1 MKREEQQIDP
11 ASARAASLAQAAE
24 AETVESAEQPSH
36 ARTRAGRRVKPS
48 PLSDDPLWYKD
59 AIIYQVHVKSFF
71 DANND
76 GVGDFAGLIAKL
88 DYIAE
93 LGVDTIWLL
102 PFYPSPRRDD
112 GYDIA
117 DYRNVHPDYGTLAD
131 VRRFIQGAH
140 ARGIRVVTELV
151 INHTS
156 DQHPWFQRAR
166 RAKSGSN
173 YRNYYV
179 WSDTDQ
185 KYAETRIIFIDAEPS
200 NWTHD
205 PVAGAYFWH
214 RFYSHQPDLNFDNP
228 AVLREVLS
236 VMRFWL
242 DMGIDGLRLDAVP
255 YLVEREGTSNE
266 NLPETHAIL
275 KRIRATIDAEYPN
288 RMLLAEANQWPEDVQ
303 EYFGNEDECH
313 MAFHFP
319 LMPRIYMAIAS
330 EDRFPI
336 TDIMKQTPELPP
348 TCQWAIFLRNHD
360 ELTLEMVTD
369 SERDYL
375 WNTYAADRRAR
386 LNLGIRRRLAPL
398 MERDRR
404 RIELINSLLLSMPGT
419 PVIYYGDEL
428 GMGDNIHLGDRDG
441 VRTPMQWSSDRNGG
455 FSRADPEQ
463 LVLPPLM
470 GTLYGFDAVNVEAQT
485 RDPHSLL
492 NWTRR
497 MLATRRSTH
506 TFGRGGI
513 RFLKPSNRKILA
525 YLRELEGAPT
535 ILCVANL
542 SRAPQAVELDL
553 SEFAGR
559 VPVEM
564 TADSV
569 FPAIGQLTYLLT
581 FPPYGFHWF
590 LLCKREDRPSWSQ
603 PSSEQLP
610 EFVTLVIRAE
620 QTGPTPENVRL
631 LESEVL
637 PSYLIRR
644 RWFASKDQKLRAVRL
659 AALTTIPDAGFA
671 FTEIEADVG
680 THTERYVLPL
690 GITWGADTTVPL
702 FMQLALARV
711 RRGRNIGHLTD
722 AFALPQFAHGVL
734 NKLRERAVIPTVQ
747 KSEIH
752 FAPTG
757 RFNELSDIGDM
768 PEIRWIAA
776 EQTNSS
782 LVIGERA
789 VMKLVRRVV
798 GGVHPE
804 AEMSRRLTEIGFA
817 NTAPLYG
824 EVVRVDPAGVPHT
837 LAILQGF
844 IDNQGDA
851 WNWAIDYLRRV
862 IEELALA
869 SETDE
874 PDTEKI
880 EGYCAMTGTIGRR
893 LGELHA
899 ALAAPCDD
907 PAFAPEPATPED
919 VRGWIDGA
927 QSMLAGA
934 FDVLAAELAKP
945 GGHFS
950 EDTRAAA
957 VGLMEMRE
965 RLVQTVESHVPL
977 AIDALRT
984 RVHGDFHL
992 GQVLIAQND
1001 AYLIDFEGEP
1011 ARPLDERRMKKSPLV
1026 DVAGLLR
1033 SLSYASAAAQ
1043 STLENL
1049 PAQMA
1054 DRKRT
1059 LYELFRARG
1068 EESFLAGYREAASG
1082 APKPLVSPDAQ
1093 AALLDVFLIEKA
1105 AYEVRYEAANRP
1117 AWLGLPVR
1125 GLSTLARRLIGAPA
1139 DDEGR
1144 ATGERGKHVIDDP
1157 GGSGGSGND
1166 DGAASTASP

>member
-1 MKREEQQIDP
+1 MKREEQQIDAP
-11 ASARAASLAQAAE
+11 SAHASTAQAEQAERAETAAS
-24 AETVESAEQPSH
+24 
-36 ARTRAGRRVKPS
+36 RTRGARHVKPS
-48 PLSDDPLWYKD
+48 PLPDDPLWYKD

-76 GVGDFAGLIAKL
+76 GVGDFPGLIAKL

-93 LGVDTIWLL
+93 LGVDTVWLL

-117 DYRNVHPDYGTLAD
+117 DYRNVHPDYGMLGD

-166 RAKSGSN
+166 RAKPGST

-179 WSDTDQ
+179 WSDTDK
-185 KYAETRIIFIDAEPS
+185 KYAGTRIIFIDAEPS

-205 PVAGAYFWH
+205 PVAGAYYWH

-228 AVLREVLS
+228 AVLREVLQI
-236 VMRFWL
+236 MRFWL

-303 EYFGNEDECH
+303 EYFGDENECH

-348 TCQWAIFLRNHD
+348 SCQWAIFLRNHD

-375 WNTYAADRRAR
+375 WNTYASDRRAR

-497 MLATRRSTH
+497 MLSTRRSTH
-506 TFGRGGI
+506 TFGRGST
-513 RFLKPSNRKILA
+513 RFLRPANRKILA
-525 YLRELEGAPT
+525 YLRELEGEPPL
-535 ILCVANL
+535 LCVANL

-564 TADSV
+564 TADSA

-581 FPPYGFHWF
+581 FPPYGFLWF
-590 LLCKREDRPSWSQ
+590 LLCKSDERPTWSQ
-603 PSSEQLP
+603 PGSQQLP
-610 EFVTLVIRAE
+610 EFVTLVIRAG

-637 PSYLIRR
+637 PSYLTRR
-644 RWFASKDQKLRAVRL
+644 RWFASKDQKLKAVRL
-659 AALTTIPDAGFA
+659 AALTTIPGAGFA

-690 GITWGADTTVPL
+690 GITWGTDTTVPL
-702 FMQLALARV
+702 FMQLSLARV
-711 RRGRNIGHLTD
+711 RRGRTVGHLTD

-734 NKLRERAVIPTVQ
+734 RKLRERASVPTVQ
-747 KSEIH
+747 KSEIR
-752 FAPTG
+752 FDPTA
-757 RFNELSDIGDM
+757 RFTELDDIGET

-776 EQTNSS
+776 EQSNSS

-789 VMKLVRRVV
+789 VLKLVRRVV
-798 GGVHPE
+798 GGIHPE
-804 AEMSRRLTEIGFA
+804 AEMSRRLTEIGYA

-851 WNWAIDYLRRV
+851 WNWALDYLRRV
-862 IEELALA
+862 IEEQALA

-874 PDTEKI
+874 PDPEKI
-880 EGYCAMTGTIGRR
+880 EGYCALTSMIGRR
-893 LGELHA
+893 LGELHS
-899 ALAAPCDD
+899 ALAAPSDD
-907 PAFAPEPATPED
+907 PAFGPEPATPD
-919 VRGWIDGA
+919 DLRHWIDGV

-934 FDVLAAELAKP
+934 LDLLATELAKP
-945 GGHFS
+945 ADHLS
-950 EDTRAAA
+950 DDARMAAQS
-957 VGLMEMRE
+957 LMEMRE
-965 RLVQTVESHVPL
+965 RLVPAIEGHVPTDV
-977 AIDALRT
+977 DALRI

-992 GQVLIAQND
+992 GQVLIAQAD
-1001 AYLIDFEGEP
+1001 VYLIDFEGEP
-1011 ARPLDERRMKKSPLV
+1011 ARSLDERRMKRSPLV

-1043 STLENL
+1043 PTLEHA
-1049 PAQMA
+1049 PPQMA

-1059 LYELFRARG
+1059 LYERFRTRG
-1068 EESFLAGYREAASG
+1068 EESFLTGYREAMSR
-1082 APKPLVSPDAQ
+1082 APEPLVSPEAE
-1093 AALLDVFLIEKA
+1093 AALLDLFLIEKA

-1125 GLSTLARRLIGAPA
+1125 GLAALADRLLGAPPA
-1139 DDEGR
+1139 
-1144 ATGERGKHVIDDP
+1144 
-1157 GGSGGSGND
+1157 SGND
-1166 DGAASTASP
+1166 HGSRHGESDEGGANSNGNDSGGAPPASP

>member
-1 MKREEQQIDP
+1 MNPGAAHAEN
-11 ASARAASLAQAAE
+11 ASDAQHMH
-24 AETVESAEQPSH
+24 P
-36 ARTRAGRRVKPS
+36 RPGRRAKRA
-48 PLSDDPLWYKD
+48 PLSDDPYWYKD

-76 GVGDFAGLIAKL
+76 GVGDFPGLIAKL

-117 DYRNVHPDYGTLAD
+117 DYRSVHSDYGSLAD
-131 VRRFIQGAH
+131 ARRFIQGAH
-140 ARGIRVVTELV
+140 ARGIRVITELV

-166 RAKSGSN
+166 RAKPGST

-179 WSDTDQ
+179 WSDTDK
-185 KYAETRIIFIDAEPS
+185 KYDGTRVIFIDTEPS

-205 PVAGAYFWH
+205 PVAGAYYWH

-228 AVLREVLS
+228 AVLREVLQ

-255 YLVEREGTSNE
+255 YLVEREGTNNE

-336 TDIMKQTPELPP
+336 TDIMRQTPELPSS
-348 TCQWAIFLRNHD
+348 CQWAIFLRNHD

-375 WNTYAADRRAR
+375 WNTYASDRRAR

-470 GTLYGFDAVNVEAQT
+470 GALYGFDAVNVEAQT

-513 RFLKPSNRKILA
+513 RFLRPSNRKILA
-525 YLRELEGAPT
+525 YLRELEGHPP

-564 TADSV
+564 TADSI

-581 FPPYGFHWF
+581 FPPYGFLWF
-590 LLCKREDRPSWSQ
+590 LLCKGEDRPTWSQ
-603 PSSEQLP
+603 PGSEQLP
-610 EFVTLVIRAE
+610 EFVTLVIRSE

-637 PSYLIRR
+637 PSYLSRR
-644 RWFASKDQKLRAVRL
+644 RWFAAKDQKLSAVRL
-659 AALTTIPDAGFA
+659 AALTTIPGAGFA

-680 THTERYVLPL
+680 KHTERYVLPL

-702 FMQLALARV
+702 YMQLALARV

-734 NKLRERAVIPTVQ
+734 HKLRERAAIQTVQ
-747 KSEIH
+747 KSEIR
-752 FAPTG
+752 FLPTT
-757 RFNELSDIGDM
+757 RFNELDDIGDT

-776 EQTNSS
+776 EQSNSS
-782 LVIGERA
+782 LVMADRA
-789 VMKLVRRVV
+789 VLKLVRRVV
-798 GGVHPE
+798 GGIHPE
-804 AEMSRRLTEIGFA
+804 AEMSRHLTEIGYA
-817 NTAPLYG
+817 NSAPLYG
-824 EVVRVDPAGVPHT
+824 EVVRVDPAGTPHT
-837 LAILQGF
+837 LALLQGF
-844 IDNQGDA
+844 IENQGDA
-851 WNWAIDYLRRV
+851 WNWALDYLRRV
-862 IEELALA
+862 IDELALA
-869 SETDE
+869 AETDE
-874 PDTEKI
+874 PEAQADKT
-880 EGYCAMTGTIGRR
+880 EGYRGLTGTIGRR

-899 ALAAPCDD
+899 ALAAPTDD
-907 PAFAPEPATPED
+907 VAFAPEQATRED
-919 VRGWIDGA
+919 VRGWIDAA
-927 QSMLAGA
+927 QSMLASA
-934 FDVLAAELAKP
+934 LDVLAAELAKP
-945 GGHFS
+945 GDHLTG
-950 EDTRAAA
+950 DTRTVAQR
-957 VGLMEMRE
+957 LLEQRE
-965 RLVQTVESHVPL
+965 RLAEALDRHVPAEL
-977 AIDALRT
+977 DALRI

-1001 AYLIDFEGEP
+1001 VYLIDFEGEP
-1011 ARPLDERRMKKSPLV
+1011 ARTLDERRLKKSPLV

-1043 STLENL
+1043 PTFENA

-1054 DRKRT
+1054 DRKR
-1059 LYELFRARG
+1059 LLFERFRVLG
-1068 EESFLAGYREAASG
+1068 EEAFLAGYREAASK
-1082 APKPLVSPDAQ
+1082 AVKPLVSPQ
-1093 AALLDVFLIEKA
+1093 AETVLLDLFLVEKA

-1125 GLSTLARRLIGAPA
+1125 GLAALADRLLGVPPNEGGHA
-1139 DDEGR
+1139 DD
-1144 ATGERGKHVIDDP
+1144 DD
-1157 GGSGGSGND
+1157 NQD
-1166 DGAASTASP
+1166 DADGTPASP

>member
-1 MKREEQQIDP
+1 MKREDQHVGRPDESSRAESDRP
-11 ASARAASLAQAAE
+11 RKARRTKPEPLAN
-24 AETVESAEQPSH
+24 
-36 ARTRAGRRVKPS
+36 
-48 PLSDDPLWYKD
+48 DPLWYKD
-59 AIIYQVHVKSFF
+59 AIIYQVHVKSFY

-76 GVGDFAGLIAKL
+76 GVGDFPGLIAKL

-131 VRRFIQGAH
+131 VRRFIQEAH

-166 RAKSGSN
+166 RAKPGSN
-173 YRNYYV
+173 HRNYYV
-179 WSDTDQ
+179 WSDTD
-185 KYAETRIIFIDAEPS
+185 KRYEGTRIIFIDTEPS

-205 PVAGAYFWH
+205 PVAGAYYWH

-228 AVLREVLS
+228 SVIREVLQ

-275 KRIRATIDAEYPN
+275 KKIRATIDAEYPN

-375 WNTYAADRRAR
+375 WNTYASDRRAR

-463 LVLPPLM
+463 LVLPPVM
-470 GTLYGFDAVNVEAQT
+470 GTLYGFDAVNVEAQQ

-497 MLATRRSTH
+497 MLATRRSKH
-506 TFGRGGI
+506 TFGRGTI

-525 YLRELEGAPT
+525 YLRELEGEPP

-559 VPVEM
+559 VPIEM

-581 FPPYGFHWF
+581 FPPYGFLWF
-590 LLCKREDRPSWSQ
+590 LLCDQDSRPSWSQ
-603 PSSEQLP
+603 PSSQQLP
-610 EFVTLVIRAE
+610 EFVTLVMRSG
-620 QTGPTPENVRL
+620 QTGPTPENVRV

-637 PSYLIRR
+637 PSYLSRR
-644 RWFASKDQKLRAVRL
+644 RWFASKDQKLSAVRL

-680 THTERYVLPL
+680 KHTERYVLPL
-690 GITWGADTTVPL
+690 AITWGTDTTVPL

-711 RRGRNIGHLTD
+711 RRGRTIGHLTD
-722 AFALPQFAHGVL
+722 AFALPLFAQGVL
-734 NKLRERAVIPTVQ
+734 KNLRERAVVPTVQ
-747 KSEIH
+747 KSEIR
-752 FAPTG
+752 FVPTE
-757 RFNELSDIGDM
+757 RITSLDELGDT

-776 EQTNSS
+776 EQSNSS
-782 LVIGERA
+782 LVIAERA
-789 VMKLVRRVV
+789 VLKLVRRLVA
-798 GGVHPE
+798 GVHPE
-804 AEMSRRLTEIGFA
+804 AEMSRHLTEIGYA
-817 NTAPLYG
+817 NTAPLFG
-824 EVVRVDPAGVPHT
+824 EVVRVDPSGTPHT
-837 LAILQGF
+837 LALLQGF
-844 IDNQGDA
+844 VENQGDA
-851 WNWAIDYLRRV
+851 WTWVLDYLRRV
-862 IEELALA
+862 IDDLALA
-869 SETDE
+869 PDAAAEEPETE
-874 PDTEKI
+874 EKL
-880 EGYCAMTGTIGRR
+880 GAYRALTGTIGRR

-899 ALAAPCDD
+899 ALAEPCDD
-907 PAFAPEPATPED
+907 PAFAPEPVTPAVTREWL
-919 VRGWIDGA
+919 RGVKS
-927 QSMLAGA
+927 QLAGA
-934 FDVLAAELAKP
+934 YDAMKGELAKP
-945 GGHFS
+945 ADQVS
-950 EDTRAAA
+950 EETRT
-957 VGLMEMRE
+957 LMQWLLEQRE
-965 RLVQTVESHVPL
+965 RIVEALDAQIPAKL
-977 AIDALRT
+977 DALLI

-992 GQVLIAQND
+992 GQVLIAQSD
-1001 AYLIDFEGEP
+1001 VYLIDFEGEP
-1011 ARPLDERRMKKSPLV
+1011 ARPLDERRMKRCPLV
-1026 DVAGLLR
+1026 DVAGMLR

-1043 STLENL
+1043 PTSEAA
-1049 PAQMA
+1049 PALTA
-1054 DRKRT
+1054 DRKR
-1059 LYELFRARG
+1059 LLFERFRAAG
-1068 EESFLAGYREAASG
+1068 ADSFLAGYREAVGRAVR
-1082 APKPLVSPDAQ
+1082 PLVSPDAEV
-1093 AALLDVFLIEKA
+1093 ALLDLFLVEKA

-1117 AWLGLPVR
+1117 TWLALPLR
-1125 GLSTLARRLIGAPA
+1125 GLAVLAQRLLGDCAAPGDA
-1139 DDEGR
+1139 QPPA
-1144 ATGERGKHVIDDP
+1144 AT
-1157 GGSGGSGND
+1157 
-1166 DGAASTASP
+1166 

>member
-1 MKREEQQIDP
+1 MKREDHP
-11 ASARAASLAQAAE
+11 LDSA
-24 AETVESAEQPSH
+24 VEIPESDRRSRTARRSAKS
-36 ARTRAGRRVKPS
+36 A
-48 PLSDDPLWYKD
+48 LSDDPLWYKD

-76 GVGDFAGLIAKL
+76 GVGDFPGLIAKL

-93 LGVDTIWLL
+93 LGVNTIWLL

-117 DYRNVHPDYGTLAD
+117 DYRSVHPDYGTLAD
-131 VRRFIQGAH
+131 LRHFIQGAH
-140 ARGIRVVTELV
+140 ARGMRVVTELV

-166 RAKSGSN
+166 RAKPGSN
-173 YRNYYV
+173 HRNYYV
-179 WSDTDQ
+179 WSDTDK
-185 KYAETRIIFIDAEPS
+185 KYDGTRIIFIDTEPS

-205 PVAGAYFWH
+205 PVASAYYWH

-228 AVLREVLS
+228 SVLREVLQ

-303 EYFGNEDECH
+303 EYFGQEDECH

-336 TDIMKQTPELPP
+336 TDIMRQTPELPP

-375 WNTYAADRRAR
+375 WNTYASDRRAR

-463 LVLPPLM
+463 LVLPPVM
-470 GTLYGFDAVNVEAQT
+470 GTLYGFDAINVEAQT

-497 MLATRRSTH
+497 MLATRRSKH
-506 TFGRGGI
+506 AFGRGTI
-513 RFLKPSNRKILA
+513 RFLRPSNRKILA
-525 YLRELEGAPT
+525 YLREMEGEAP

-581 FPPYGFHWF
+581 FPPYGFLWF
-590 LLCKREDRPSWSQ
+590 LLCDKEERPSWSQ
-603 PSSEQLP
+603 AGSEQLP
-610 EFVTLVIRAE
+610 EFITLVMRAG

-637 PSYLIRR
+637 PSYLSRR
-644 RWFASKDQKLRAVRL
+644 RWFASKDQKLHAVRL
-659 AALTTIPDAGFA
+659 AALTTVPDAGFA

-680 THTERYVLPL
+680 RHTERYVLPL
-690 GITWGADTTVPL
+690 AITWGTDTTVPL
-702 FMQLALARV
+702 FTQLALARV

-722 AFALPQFAHGVL
+722 AFSLPLFAQSVL
-734 NKLRERAVIPTVQ
+734 QKMREHAVVPTVQ
-747 KSEIH
+747 KSEIR
-752 FAPTG
+752 FVPTT
-757 RFNELSDIGDM
+757 RFGELDELGDT
-768 PEIRWIAA
+768 PEIRWISA
-776 EQTNSS
+776 EQSNSS
-782 LVIGERA
+782 LIVGERA
-789 VMKLVRRVV
+789 VLKLVRRLI
-798 GGVHPE
+798 GGLHPE
-804 AEMSRRLTEIGFA
+804 AEMSRHLTEIGYA

-824 EVVRVDPAGVPHT
+824 EVVRVDPQQVPHT
-837 LAILQGF
+837 LALLQGF
-844 IDNQGDA
+844 IENQGDA
-851 WNWAIDYLRRV
+851 WNWVLDYLRRV
-862 IEELALA
+862 IDELVLTPEA
-869 SETDE
+869 EE
-874 PDTEKI
+874 PDPEKI
-880 EGYCAMTGTIGRR
+880 EGYRALTGTIGRR

-907 PAFAPEPATPED
+907 PAFVPEKATRTD
-919 VRGWIDGA
+919 VRGWVEGA
-927 QSMLAGA
+927 RAMLEQAL
-934 FDVLAAELAKP
+934 DVLAGEAAKE
-945 GGHFS
+945 GGALDD
-950 EDTRAAA
+950 ETRALARSLVERRAA
-957 VGLMEMRE
+957 LIEALE
-965 RLVQTVESHVPL
+965 RHVPHHV
-977 AIDALRT
+977 DALRI

-1001 AYLIDFEGEP
+1001 VYLIDFEGEP
-1011 ARPLDERRMKKSPLV
+1011 ARPLDERRLKRSPLV
-1026 DVAGLLR
+1026 DVAGMLR

-1043 STLENL
+1043 PVSENAPML
-1049 PAQMA
+1049 TA
-1054 DRKRT
+1054 DRKRA
-1059 LYELFRARG
+1059 LFDRFREAG
-1068 EESFLAGYREAASG
+1068 QQSFLDGYREAIGHAVH
-1082 APKPLVSPDAQ
+1082 PIVSPEAEGV
-1093 AALLDVFLIEKA
+1093 LLDLFLVEKA

-1117 AWLGLPVR
+1117 TWLGLPLR
-1125 GLSTLARRLIGAPA
+1125 GLAALAARLLGEAHNGDA
-1139 DDEGR
+1139 A
-1144 ATGERGKHVIDDP
+1144 ATPEQ
-1157 GGSGGSGND
+1157 
-1166 DGAASTASP
+1166 T

>member
-1 MKREEQQIDP
+1 MKREDQPLDTAVTQEQDKG
-11 ASARAASLAQAAE
+11 ARTSRRAA
-24 AETVESAEQPSH
+24 
-36 ARTRAGRRVKPS
+36 RS

-93 LGVDTIWLL
+93 LGVNTIWLL

-131 VRRFIQGAH
+131 ARRFIQGAH
-140 ARGIRVVTELV
+140 ARGMRVITELV

-166 RAKSGSN
+166 RAKPGSN
-173 YRNYYV
+173 HRNYYV
-179 WSDTDQ
+179 WSDTDK
-185 KYAETRIIFIDAEPS
+185 KYEGTRIIFIDTEPS

-205 PVAGAYFWH
+205 PVAGAYYWH

-228 AVLREVLS
+228 SVMREVLQ

-242 DMGIDGLRLDAVP
+242 DLGIDGLRLDAVP

-266 NLPETHAIL
+266 NLPETHAVL

-336 TDIMKQTPELPP
+336 TDIMRQTPELPP

-375 WNTYAADRRAR
+375 WNTYASDRRAR

-463 LVLPPLM
+463 LVLPPVM
-470 GTLYGFDAVNVEAQT
+470 GTLYGFDAINVEAQT

-497 MLATRRSTH
+497 MLATRRSKH
-506 TFGRGGI
+506 AFGRGTV
-513 RFLKPSNRKILA
+513 RFLRPSNRKILA
-525 YLRELEGAPT
+525 YLREMEGEAP

-581 FPPYGFHWF
+581 FPPYGFLWF
-590 LLCKREDRPSWSQ
+590 LLCDREDRPSWAQ

-610 EFVTLVIRAE
+610 EFVTLVLRTG
-620 QTGPTPENVRL
+620 QTSPTPENVRV

-637 PSYLIRR
+637 PSYLSRR
-644 RWFASKDQKLRAVRL
+644 RWFASKDQKLHAVRL

-680 THTERYVLPL
+680 RHTERYVLPL
-690 GITWGADTTVPL
+690 AITWGADTTVPL

-722 AFALPQFAHGVL
+722 AFALPLFAHGVL
-734 NKLRERAVIPTVQ
+734 HKMRERAAIPTVQ
-747 KSEIH
+747 KSEIR
-752 FAPTG
+752 FVPTR
-757 RFNELSDIGDM
+757 RFNELDELGDT

-776 EQTNSS
+776 EQSNSS
-782 LVIGERA
+782 LVIGDRA
-789 VMKLVRRVV
+789 VLKLVRRLI

-804 AEMSRRLTEIGFA
+804 AEMSRHLTEIGYA
-817 NTAPLYG
+817 NTAPLFG
-824 EVVRVDPAGVPHT
+824 EVVRVDPEGVPHT
-837 LAILQGF
+837 LALLQGF
-844 IDNQGDA
+844 IENQGDA
-851 WNWAIDYLRRV
+851 WNWALDYLRRV
-862 IEELALA
+862 IDELALA
-869 SETDE
+869 PESEALE
-874 PDTEKI
+874 PEKL
-880 EGYCAMTGTIGRR
+880 EGYCALASTIGRR
-893 LGELHA
+893 LGELHV
-899 ALAAPCDD
+899 ALATPCDD
-907 PAFAPEPATPED
+907 PAFAAEQATRAD
-919 VRGWIDGA
+919 VRGWI
-927 QSMLAGA
+927 AGA
-934 FDVLAAELAKP
+934 RSMFEQALDVLAAEAAKKEGGAMDEATRSLAQ
-945 GGHFS
+945 HLI
-950 EDTRAAA
+950 DRRAKIVEA
-957 VGLMEMRE
+957 LE
-965 RLVQTVESHVPL
+965 RHVPHDV
-977 AIDALRT
+977 DALRI

-992 GQVLIAQND
+992 GQVLISQND
-1001 AYLIDFEGEP
+1001 VYLIDFEGEP
-1011 ARPLDERRMKKSPLV
+1011 ARPLDERRMKRSPLV
-1026 DVAGLLR
+1026 DVAGMLR

-1043 STLENL
+1043 PASENA

-1054 DRKRT
+1054 DRKRA
-1059 LYELFRARG
+1059 LFDRFRDAG
-1068 EESFLAGYREAASG
+1068 QQSFLDGYREAIGHAVH
-1082 APKPLVSPDAQ
+1082 PLVSPEAESV
-1093 AALLDVFLIEKA
+1093 LLDLFLVEKA

-1117 AWLGLPVR
+1117 AWLGLPLR
-1125 GLSTLARRLIGAPA
+1125 GLAALTARLLGEPGQVGHAGHAGQNEPA
-1139 DDEGR
+1139 EGDD
-1144 ATGERGKHVIDDP
+1144 
-1157 GGSGGSGND
+1157 D
-1166 DGAASTASP
+1166 DGEPSSPDKT

>member
-1 MKREEQQIDP
+1 MKRDDP
-11 ASARAASLAQAAE
+11 SESTSQAHTAAASTGGSTAKARPARRGR
-24 AETVESAEQPSH
+24 PSL
-36 ARTRAGRRVKPS
+36 
-48 PLSDDPLWYKD
+48 LSDDALWYKD
-59 AIIYQVHVKSFF
+59 AIIYQVHIKSFF

-76 GVGDFAGLIAKL
+76 GVGDFPGLIAKL

-93 LGVDTIWLL
+93 LGVNSIWLL

-117 DYRNVHPDYGTLAD
+117 DYRSVHPDYGQLAD
-131 VRRFIQGAH
+131 VKHFIQEAH
-140 ARGIRVVTELV
+140 ARGIRVITELV

-166 RAKSGSN
+166 RAKPGSN
-173 YRNYYV
+173 HRNYYV
-179 WSDTDQ
+179 WSDTDK
-185 KYAETRIIFIDAEPS
+185 KYQETRIIFIDSEPS

-205 PVAGAYFWH
+205 PVAGAYYWH

-228 AVLREVLS
+228 AVLREVLQ

-255 YLVEREGTSNE
+255 YLVERAGTNNE

-275 KRIRATIDAEYPN
+275 KKIRATIDAEYPN

-336 TDIMKQTPELPP
+336 TDIMKQTPDLPES
-348 TCQWAIFLRNHD
+348 CQWAIFLRNHD

-375 WNTYAADRRAR
+375 WNTYASDRRAR

-463 LVLPPLM
+463 LVLPPVM
-470 GTLYGFDAVNVEAQT
+470 GSLYGFDAVNVEAQS

-497 MLATRRSTH
+497 MLATRRAKH
-506 TFGRGGI
+506 AFGRGTI
-513 RFLKPSNRKILA
+513 RFLKPNNRKILA
-525 YLRELEGAPT
+525 YLREMPDEPA

-553 SEFAGR
+553 SEFAGT
-559 VPVEM
+559 VPIEM

-581 FPPYGFHWF
+581 FPPYGFLWF
-590 LLCKREDRPSWSQ
+590 LLCPGSQRPTWSQ
-603 PSSEQLP
+603 APSEPLP
-610 EFVTLVIRAE
+610 EFVTIVIRE
-620 QTGPTPENVRL
+620 GQTGPTPENVRL

-637 PSYLIRR
+637 PSWLSRR
-644 RWFASKDQKLRAVRL
+644 RWFASKDQKMHAVRL
-659 AALTTIPDAGFA
+659 AALTTIPNGGFA

-680 THTERYVLPL
+680 DHTERYVLP
-690 GITWGADTTVPL
+690 IAISWGADTTTPL

-711 RRGRNIGHLTD
+711 RRNRNIGHLTD
-722 AFALPQFAHGVL
+722 AFALPLFAHGVL
-734 NKLRERAVIPTVQ
+734 RKMRERAVIPTVQ
-747 KSEIH
+747 KSEIC
-752 FAPTG
+752 FMPTG
-757 RFNELSDIGDM
+757 RFDELELGEH
-768 PEIRWIAA
+768 PEVRWLAA
-776 EQTNSS
+776 EQSNSS
-782 LVIGERA
+782 LVIEDVA
-789 VMKLVRRVV
+789 VLKLVRRLLD
-798 GGVHPE
+798 GVHPE
-804 AEMSRRLTEIGFA
+804 AEMSRYLTQLGYA

-837 LAILQGF
+837 LCILQGF

-851 WNWAIDYLRRV
+851 WNWALDYLRRAV
-862 IEELALA
+862 DELALA
-869 SETDE
+869 VDAHE
-874 PDTEKI
+874 PTPDRANEAEAI
-880 EGYCAMTGTIGRR
+880 EGYQTLAGVIGKR
-893 LGELHA
+893 LGELHV
-899 ALAAPCDD
+899 ALASPSDD
-907 PAFAPEPATPED
+907 PAFAPEPATPEQ
-919 VRGWIDGA
+919 VQAWIDGTQA
-927 QSMLAGA
+927 MLAA
-934 FDVLAAELAKP
+934 ALDLLAQRIDQLTDDTQELAR
-945 GGHFS
+945 S
-950 EDTRAAA
+950 LLDRRAALTETIA
-957 VGLMEMRE
+957 K
-965 RLVQTVESHVPL
+965 LVPTD
-977 AIDALRT
+977 AGALRT
-984 RVHGDFHL
+984 RIHGDFHL
-992 GQVLIAQND
+992 GQVLVAQGD
-1001 AYLIDFEGEP
+1001 AFLIDFEGEP
-1011 ARPLDERRMKKSPLV
+1011 ARPLEERRQKSSPMR

-1043 STLENL
+1043 STTESA
-1049 PAQMA
+1049 PQQTA
-1054 DRKRT
+1054 DRKRA
-1059 LYELFRARG
+1059 LFDRFRG
-1068 EESFLAGYREAASG
+1068 YAAESFLEQYRAAIAD
-1082 APKPLVSPDAQ
+1082 APQPLVAPESEQ
-1093 AALLDVFLIEKA
+1093 ALLDLFLIEKA
-1105 AYEVRYEAANRP
+1105 GYEIRYEAANRP
-1117 AWLGLPVR
+1117 SWLGLPVR
-1125 GLSTLARRLIGAPA
+1125 GLAALASRLLGDTGAPHDA
-1139 DDEGR
+1139 LAQGPASAANSTPPTPAEGDY
-1144 ATGERGKHVIDDP
+1144 E
-1157 GGSGGSGND
+1157 
-1166 DGAASTASP
+1166 

>member
-1 MKREEQQIDP
+1 MKREDHPLDTVAATSEP
-11 ASARAASLAQAAE
+11 GRRARTSRRAA
-24 AETVESAEQPSH
+24 T
-36 ARTRAGRRVKPS
+36 S

-76 GVGDFAGLIAKL
+76 GVGDFPGLIAKL

-93 LGVDTIWLL
+93 LGVNTIWLL

-131 VRRFIQGAH
+131 LRRFIQGAH
-140 ARGIRVVTELV
+140 ARGMRVVTELV

-166 RAKSGSN
+166 RAKPGSN
-173 YRNYYV
+173 HRNYYV
-179 WSDTDQ
+179 WSDTDK
-185 KYAETRIIFIDAEPS
+185 KYEGTRIIFIDTEPS

-205 PVAGAYFWH
+205 PVAGAYYWH

-228 AVLREVLS
+228 AVMREVLQ

-303 EYFGNEDECH
+303 EYFGQEDECH

-336 TDIMKQTPELPP
+336 TDIMRQTPELPP
-348 TCQWAIFLRNHD
+348 SCQWAIFLRNHD

-375 WNTYAADRRAR
+375 WNTYASDRRAR

-463 LVLPPLM
+463 LVLPPVM

-497 MLATRRSTH
+497 MLATRRSKLA
-506 TFGRGGI
+506 FGRGTI
-513 RFLKPSNRKILA
+513 RFLRPSNRKILA
-525 YLRELEGAPT
+525 YLREMEGEAP

-581 FPPYGFHWF
+581 FPPYGFLWF
-590 LLCKREDRPSWSQ
+590 LLCNREDRPSWSQ
-603 PSSEQLP
+603 PGSEQLP
-610 EFVTLVIRAE
+610 EFVTLVLRTG

-637 PSYLIRR
+637 PSYLSRR
-644 RWFASKDQKLRAVRL
+644 RWFASKDQKLHGVRL

-680 THTERYVLPL
+680 RHTERYVLPL
-690 GITWGADTTVPL
+690 AITWGTDTTVPL

-722 AFALPQFAHGVL
+722 AFSLPLFAHAVL
-734 NKLRERAVIPTVQ
+734 HNLRAQSVVPTVQ
-747 KSEIH
+747 KSEIR
-752 FAPTG
+752 FAPTA
-757 RFNELSDIGDM
+757 RLAELDELGDT

-776 EQTNSS
+776 EQSNSS

-789 VMKLVRRVV
+789 VLKLVRRLI
-798 GGVHPE
+798 GGIHPE
-804 AEMSRRLTEIGFA
+804 AEMSRHLTEIGYA

-824 EVVRVDPAGVPHT
+824 EVVRVDPQGVPHT
-837 LAILQGF
+837 LALLQGF
-844 IDNQGDA
+844 IENQGDA
-851 WNWAIDYLRRV
+851 WNWVLDYLRRV
-862 IEELALA
+862 IDELALA
-869 SETDE
+869 PEAEE
-874 PDTEKI
+874 PDPEKF
-880 EGYCAMTGTIGRR
+880 EGYRALTGTIGRR

-907 PAFAPEPATPED
+907 PAFAPEQATRAD
-919 VRGWIDGA
+919 VRAWVDGA
-927 QSMLAGA
+927 RSMLEHAL
-934 FDVLAAELAKP
+934 DVLAGEAAKEE
-945 GGHFS
+945 S
-950 EDTRAAA
+950 SIDEETRALARS
-957 VGLMEMRE
+957 LIDRRKE
-965 RLVQTVESHVPL
+965 LVQALERHVPHQV
-977 AIDALRT
+977 DALRI

-1001 AYLIDFEGEP
+1001 VYLIDFEGEP
-1011 ARPLDERRMKKSPLV
+1011 ARPIDERRMKRSPLV
-1026 DVAGLLR
+1026 DVAGMLR

-1043 STLENL
+1043 PISENAPVL
-1049 PAQMA
+1049 TA
-1054 DRKRT
+1054 DRKRA
-1059 LYELFRARG
+1059 LFERFRKEG
-1068 EESFLAGYREAASG
+1068 QQSFLDGYREAVGRAVH
-1082 APKPLVSPDAQ
+1082 PLVSPDAEKV
-1093 AALLDVFLIEKA
+1093 LLDLFLIEKA

-1117 AWLGLPVR
+1117 TWLGLPLR
-1125 GLSTLARRLIGAPA
+1125 GLAALASRLLGEAA
-1139 DDEGR
+1139 DDDGTP
-1144 ATGERGKHVIDDP
+1144 AP
-1157 GGSGGSGND
+1157 GQ
-1166 DGAASTASP
+1166 T

>member
-1 MKREEQQIDP
+1 MKREDHP
-11 ASARAASLAQAAE
+11 L
-24 AETVESAEQPSH
+24 ESATAQSESGRR
-36 ARTRAGRRVKPS
+36 ARTSRRAMKS

-76 GVGDFAGLIAKL
+76 GVGDFPGLIAKL

-93 LGVDTIWLL
+93 LGVNTIWLL

-131 VRRFIQGAH
+131 LRHFIQGAH
-140 ARGIRVVTELV
+140 ARGMRVVTELV

-166 RAKSGSN
+166 RAKPGSN
-173 YRNYYV
+173 HRNYYV
-179 WSDTDQ
+179 WSDTDK
-185 KYAETRIIFIDAEPS
+185 KYEGTRIIFIDTEPS

-205 PVAGAYFWH
+205 PVAGAYYWH

-228 AVLREVLS
+228 AVMREVLQ

-303 EYFGNEDECH
+303 EYFGQEDECH

-336 TDIMKQTPELPP
+336 TDIMRQTPELPP
-348 TCQWAIFLRNHD
+348 SCQWAIFLRNHD

-375 WNTYAADRRAR
+375 WNTYASDRRAR

-463 LVLPPLM
+463 LVLPPVM

-497 MLATRRSTH
+497 MLATRRSKLA
-506 TFGRGGI
+506 FGRGTI
-513 RFLKPSNRKILA
+513 RFLRPSNRKILA
-525 YLRELEGAPT
+525 YLREMEGEAP

-581 FPPYGFHWF
+581 FPPYGFLWF
-590 LLCKREDRPSWSQ
+590 LLCNREDRPSWSQ
-603 PSSEQLP
+603 PGSEQLP
-610 EFVTLVIRAE
+610 EFVTLVLRTG

-637 PSYLIRR
+637 PSYLSRR
-644 RWFASKDQKLRAVRL
+644 RWFASKDQKLHGVRL

-680 THTERYVLPL
+680 RHTERYVLPL
-690 GITWGADTTVPL
+690 AITWGTDTTVPL

-722 AFALPQFAHGVL
+722 AFSLPLFAHAVL
-734 NKLRERAVIPTVQ
+734 HNLRAQSVVPTVQ
-747 KSEIH
+747 KSEIR
-752 FAPTG
+752 FAPTA
-757 RFNELSDIGDM
+757 RLAELDELGDT

-776 EQTNSS
+776 EQSNSS

-789 VMKLVRRVV
+789 VLKLVRRLI
-798 GGVHPE
+798 GGIHPE
-804 AEMSRRLTEIGFA
+804 AEMSRHLTEIGYA

-824 EVVRVDPAGVPHT
+824 EVVRVDPQGVPHT
-837 LAILQGF
+837 LALLQGF
-844 IDNQGDA
+844 IENQGDA
-851 WNWAIDYLRRV
+851 WNWVLDYLRRV
-862 IEELALA
+862 IDELALA
-869 SETDE
+869 PEAEE
-874 PDTEKI
+874 PDPEKF
-880 EGYCAMTGTIGRR
+880 EGYRALTGTIGRR

-907 PAFAPEPATPED
+907 PAFAPEQATRAD
-919 VRGWIDGA
+919 VRAWVDGTR
-927 QSMLAGA
+927 SMLEHAL
-934 FDVLAAELAKP
+934 DVLAGEAAKEE
-945 GGHFS
+945 S
-950 EDTRAAA
+950 SIDEETRALARS
-957 VGLMEMRE
+957 LIDRRKE
-965 RLVQTVESHVPL
+965 LVQALERHVPHQ
-977 AIDALRT
+977 IDALRI

-1001 AYLIDFEGEP
+1001 VYLIDFEGEP
-1011 ARPLDERRMKKSPLV
+1011 ARPIDERRMKRSPLV
-1026 DVAGLLR
+1026 DVAGMLR

-1043 STLENL
+1043 PISENAPVL
-1049 PAQMA
+1049 TA
-1054 DRKRT
+1054 DRKRA
-1059 LYELFRARG
+1059 LFERFRKEG
-1068 EESFLAGYREAASG
+1068 QQSFLDGYREAVGRAVH
-1082 APKPLVSPDAQ
+1082 PLVSPDAEKV
-1093 AALLDVFLIEKA
+1093 LLDLFLIEKA

-1117 AWLGLPVR
+1117 TWLGLPLR
-1125 GLSTLARRLIGAPA
+1125 GLAALASRLLGEAA
-1139 DDEGR
+1139 DDDGTP
-1144 ATGERGKHVIDDP
+1144 AP
-1157 GGSGGSGND
+1157 GQ
-1166 DGAASTASP
+1166 T